1 MRLACAPGTA
11 KQGRVTDGR
20 IQAWQPTGGQRQPNL
35 RRIGLL
41 SATSSAKDG
50 FQAEPLD
57 FKTMR
62 LKKKLL
68 LWLLRNRRSTFL
80 KLRRLNGLEISQD
93 NVFLDLHA
101 ELLASDRVAQTLAER
116 YNLYSLARSVSRLPG
131 ALAEAG
137 VYRGGSARIL
147 CAVKQDDPLYL
158 FDTFEGMPQT
168 NAATDGGFRTGDFAD
183 TGFEDVKN
191 YLSRFPNVHIYKGIF
206 PDSAVGKE
214 PANQQY
220 RFVHLDLDIYESTFK
235 SLEFFYPR
243 VVAGGIIVS
252 HDYSNLTVPGVK
264 KAFTDFF
271 EDKREP
277 VIPLWDTQCV
287 VVKLAG

>member
-1 MRLACAPGTA
+1 M
-11 KQGRVTDGR
+11 
-20 IQAWQPTGGQRQPNL
+20 I
-35 RRIGLL
+35 
-41 SATSSAKDG
+41 
-50 FQAEPLD
+50 
-57 FKTMR
+57 
-62 LKKKLL
+62 
-68 LWLLRNRRSTFL
+68 WLLRRRRSTYL
-80 KLRRLNGLEISQD
+80 KLRKLDGLDIGQD
-93 NVFLDLHA
+93 NTFLDLHA
-101 ELLASDRVAQTLAER
+101 ELLPTDRVTQTLAER
-116 YNLYSLARSVSRLPG
+116 YNLYSLAKAVGHLQG

-147 CAVKQDDPLYL
+147 CAVKGNEPLYL

-183 TGFEDVKN
+183 TAYEDVAN

-220 RFVHLDLDIYESTFK
+220 RFVHLDLDICESTYK

-243 VVAGGIIVS
+243 MVTGGIIVS
-252 HDYSNLTVPGVK
+252 HDYSRLCVPGVK

-271 EDKREP
+271 RDKREP
-277 VIPLWDTQCV
+277 VIPLWDTQCA
-287 VVKLAG
+287 VVKLAA